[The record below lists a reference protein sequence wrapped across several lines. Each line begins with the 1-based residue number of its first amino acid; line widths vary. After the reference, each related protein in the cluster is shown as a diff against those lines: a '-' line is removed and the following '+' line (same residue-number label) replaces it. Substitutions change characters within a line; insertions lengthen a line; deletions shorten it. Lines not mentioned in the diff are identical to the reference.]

1 MFSLSAQNVIQY
13 LIDTGLLSS
22 EDLASTFF
30 ESQESGKNFNLLV
43 SLTHNRKRL
52 IKQER
57 PGYDGETANE
67 FFNEW
72 LYYKFQE
79 RFTNLKEISTL
90 ASMLL
95 HFDEPNSIL
104 VYNYLTDYED
114 NRSFFYEKQ
123 IFPLAIPTILGS
135 ALAKLHSLTY
145 NQQECHDFITQTLEG
160 KKNYYSGN
168 PAKVIGRRISPEIF
182 GTITIDCLNFY
193 ALYQRYESLEASVN
207 ELANNWNPCCLIH
220 NDVKLENILVHT
232 EIEESSEA
240 KDGIVKLIDWECCT
254 WGDPA
259 CDLGKVLAS
268 YVRIWLDSLVI
279 DLTIK
284 LEESLRMA
292 TTPLNLLQPSMF
304 TLIQS
309 YFNSWTAIL
318 EYCPEFFKRVIQFV
332 GLFLIEQIQSEIQYN
347 KNFDNK
353 GICTLQVAKT
363 LLTKPLE
370 SSSTLFGVPTSEV
383 SLKIPLPS

>member
-1 MFSLSAQNVIQY
+1 MFSLSSQNVIQY
-13 LIDTGLLSS
+13 LTDTGLFRL
-22 EDLASTFF
+22 EDLASAFF

-43 SLTHNRKRL
+43 SLPNNCKLL

-57 PGYDGETANE
+57 PGYNGETANE

-72 LYYKFQE
+72 LYYKFREQ
-79 RFTNLKEISTL
+79 FTNIGEISTL

-95 HFDEPNSIL
+95 HFDEQNSIL
-104 VYNYLTDYED
+104 VYNYLTDYLD

-123 IFPLAIPTILGS
+123 IFPLAIPTILGN

-145 NQQECHDFITQTLEG
+145 NQKECYAFIAQILEG

-182 GTITIDCLNFY
+182 GTLTIDTLNFY
-193 ALYQRYESLEASVN
+193 ALYQRYESLGASID
-207 ELANNWNPCCLIH
+207 ELANNWNPCCFIH

-232 EIEESSEA
+232 TINQSSEP
-240 KDGIVKLIDWECCT
+240 KDGIVRLIDWECCA

-259 CDLGKVLAS
+259 CDLGKILAS
-268 YVRIWLDSLVI
+268 YIRIWLDSLVI
-279 DLTIK
+279 DPTIK

-292 TTPLNLLQPSMF
+292 AIPLNLLQPSIM
-304 TLIQS
+304 TLIQA
-309 YFNSWTAIL
+309 YLNCWNSIL
-318 EYCPEFFKRVIQFV
+318 EYHPEFLKRVIQFV

-353 GICTLQVAKT
+353 GICTLQVAKS

-370 SSSTLFGVPTSEV
+370 SSPTLFGVPTSEV